1 MRPWAPDLRRSE
13 RGPTESDGSA
23 RPDATPGWLLAAHSA
38 VCSRNASPIHHGDMG
53 DSQMAPCTTVPSKA
67 PRIPMVTF
75 PWSQTHTCQMHLC
88 YIMSPHYVVQE
99 GISGDSSLAE
109 ICLREVRLR
118 HQQMWQ
124 KKGLGKD
131 LGEPRMSHAP
141 PTCPVPR
148 QSLLSM
154 LYPKG
159 SLCILSKAVTRATN
173 SRRSGELIRLELC
186 TGQWEAS
193 LGHEVGQVSLGAGQ
207 TQGMELGW
215 PEQGIEPGST

>member
-75 PWSQTHTCQMHLC
+75 PGSQTHTCQMHLC

-109 ICLREVRLR
+109 TCLREVRLR
-118 HQQMWQ
+118 H
-124 KKGLGKD
+124 
-131 LGEPRMSHAP
+131 
-141 PTCPVPR
+141 R
-148 QSLLSM
+148 QLDVAKEGAWERS
-154 LYPKG
+154 G
-159 SLCILSKAVTRATN
+159 RATHVTRSPYLSCPQAE
-173 SRRSGELIRLELC
+173 SSQHALPQRL
-186 TGQWEAS
+186 S
-193 LGHEVGQVSLGAGQ
+193 LY
-207 TQGMELGW
+207 
-215 PEQGIEPGST
+215 PEQGSDQSHQQ